1 MPPLL
6 NARRA
11 LLIFIV
17 FAAGYFLSSLVR
29 GVTAT
34 LAPVLTREE
43 GLTAGQ
49 LGLLGGAYFLGF
61 AALQLSLGNWLDRY
75 GPRRVLLGCLSGAV
89 ISCMAFAL
97 ASGFGML
104 LLARFIGG
112 VGVSACLI
120 APLTGARLWLDAK
133 RQQAA
138 NSWMLMA
145 GSLGLLMA
153 TLPVQ
158 WLLPSHGWRV
168 IFIGLA
174 VCFVLTMIGTAW
186 LVPGAEASQQAAS
199 RTTLAQSYRP
209 IFAHPYFRRIA
220 WLGFVNY
227 GILVA
232 LQTLWVGPW
241 LTEVSGQSAH
251 GAATG
256 LFAINLT
263 MLFVFWGWGLINP
276 RLHALGLGT
285 ERIMVCGT
293 PLSIGA
299 LGLFAWLGPQAGW
312 VAFAAYC
319 VLSSVLALTHPA
331 VGAAFPAGQAGRAIS
346 AFNLV
351 LFLGVFFAQWAIGFG
366 IDLLRAAGWSTAHAY
381 QAVFYALALCCAL
394 SYGWFVAGL
403 SNRAIGIA
411 NQSN

>member
-1 MPPLL
+1 MI

-11 LLIFIV
+11 LPVFVV

-34 LAPVLTREE
+34 LAPTLTREQ

-61 AALQLSLGNWLDRY
+61 AVLQLPLGNWLDRY
-75 GPRRVLLGCLSGAV
+75 GPKRVLLACLSGAV
-89 ISCMAFAL
+89 ASCLAFAM
-97 ASGFGML
+97 ANGFGMM

-112 VGVSACLI
+112 IGVSACLI
-120 APLTGARLWLDAK
+120 APLTGARIWLDAK

-158 WLLPSHGWRV
+158 WLLPSYGWRV

-174 VCFVLTMIGTAW
+174 ACFALTMLGTAW
-186 LVPGAEASQQAAS
+186 LVPGAEAQ
-199 RTTLAQSYRP
+199 RTAERMPLIRSYRP

-241 LTEVSGQSAH
+241 LTEVTGRTPQE
-251 GAATG
+251 AATG

-276 RLHALGLGT
+276 RLHALGLGA
-285 ERIMVCGT
+285 ERLMVWGT
-293 PLSIGA
+293 PLSIAA
-299 LGLFAWLGPQAGW
+299 LGVFAWLGPEAGW
-312 VAFAAYC
+312 ITFAIYC
-319 VLSSVLALTHPA
+319 VLSSVLSLTHPA
-331 VGAAFPAGQAGRAIS
+331 VGAAFPAALAGRAIS

-351 LFLGVFFAQWAIGFG
+351 LFVGVFLAQWAIGSG
-366 IDLLRAAGWSTAHAY
+366 IDLLRAANWPAAHAF
-381 QAVFYALALCCAL
+381 QAVFGVLALCCAL
-394 SYGWFVAGL
+394 SYGWFVAGIFKMMRL
-403 SNRAIGIA
+403 APAS
-411 NQSN
+411 